1 MTCSANAYGV
11 TAEFRLHN
19 KAVKGWEFSKV
30 CHGAESQQ
38 SLAFKE
44 QAKLRVGGLC

>member
-30 CHGAESQQ
+30 RHGAESQQ
-38 SLAFKE
+38 SLV
-44 QAKLRVGGLC
+44 LRLSNIVCVGGLC